1 MNKER
6 AKEQS
11 LDIAL
16 LYVEDKKKHKVKDI
30 VLAIGIDE
38 DAKMSAYL
46 KLTEGNTNITSD
58 DVINSIEVHDLQD
71 AIPTHS
77 NHRI

>member
-6 AKEQS
+6 AKEQG

-30 VLAIGIDE
+30 VLAIGTDE
-38 DAKMSAYL
+38 DAKMRAYL

-58 DVINSIEVHDLQD
+58 DVINSIEVHDIQD
-71 AIPTHS
+71 AIPTYV
-77 NHRI
+77 NHKI